1 MKLGFSVD
9 VSINYIKKLLT
20 KGIEQVH
27 NITLLN
33 KLYFHKN
40 NKFPWNFYELRK
52 LIKKKIPIGIYAWY
66 HEETSSAGNSTE
78 ASIQA
83 FEKYY
88 LKPHYLSP
96 DKTFS
101 PHVTL
106 TLHSA
111 QLGISKFHVQ
121 NGFFTVPYGCASVYG
136 GKSDEF
142 ACLDGTLK
150 GGGIYTIPALST
162 YPIEEY
168 KPKLKGVKFF
178 MFQMYMTTDNDVNI
192 SILERA
198 KQMGA
203 SVIILT
209 ADNPITHQSYGVM
222 ENGADMTFQQNAF
235 QNILHDPV
243 FNIKCYQKHNCVG
256 TKNLK
261 YLEPVAKHL
270 KKSVK
275 KLQELYNQTK
285 SLEFARDL
293 QLIGMSRVNHV
304 SNKTDKNYIY
314 SVEHIASICHEKK
327 STCKYFKN
335 RILNG
340 VPLVIKGVIT
350 KEEATTVQRLGAD
363 GIYVSVHG
371 GRFLYNAKPPIDI
384 ISDIR
389 KSVKAVNKSFAIWFD
404 GGIRNGQSI
413 LTAYANGAEFVGVG
427 RPIIY
432 SCVLYGASGV
442 ENIYRQYLYEL
453 AEMSKICGIQH
464 LNQKKIENLLF

>member
-1 MKLGFSVD
+1 
-9 VSINYIKKLLT
+9 
-20 KGIEQVH
+20 
-27 NITLLN
+27 
-33 KLYFHKN
+33 
-40 NKFPWNFYELRK
+40 
-52 LIKKKIPIGIYAWY
+52 
-66 HEETSSAGNSTE
+66 
-78 ASIQA
+78 
-83 FEKYY
+83 
-88 LKPHYLSP
+88 
-96 DKTFS
+96 
-101 PHVTL
+101 
-106 TLHSA
+106 
-111 QLGISKFHVQ
+111 
-121 NGFFTVPYGCASVYG
+121 
-136 GKSDEF
+136 
-142 ACLDGTLK
+142 
-150 GGGIYTIPALST
+150 
-162 YPIEEY
+162 
-168 KPKLKGVKFF
+168 
-178 MFQMYMTTDNDVNI
+178 MTTDNDVNI

-256 TKNLK
+256 TKNSK

-335 RILNG
+335 KILNG

-363 GIYVSVHG
+363 GVYVSVHG

-427 RPIIY
+427 RPVIY